1 MVYLVLLLV
10 PELVR
15 VKLIAFFSY
24 ASEINDNRNQT
35 LVTEVKYTCI
45 VISGTCTRKNAQLQE
60 TCTNTVST
68 TPY

>member
-45 VISGTCTRKNAQLQE
+45 YSDQWYMHA
-60 TCTNTVST
+60 
-68 TPY
+68 